1 MGSTRLKIK
10 HYSLWGVASPEDLT
24 CDNVV
29 ITPYNGMEKFISC
42 VPGYGISVWGTNIRA
57 FEQLIHRFTPMWRGK
72 DSIANET
79 H

>member
-1 MGSTRLKIK
+1 MDARTMKLKMK
-10 HYSLWGVASPEDLT
+10 HYSLWY
-24 CDNVV
+24 NVV

-57 FEQLIHRFTPMWRGK
+57 FEKLIHRFTPMWRGK
-72 DSIANET
+72 DFIANET